1 MIIYVPRPPKI
12 VDYLIQSMNEALV
25 AYGTLESRIGMGSAL
40 CESSF
45 YMPMLKVAKHLA
57 WESQIEVPVKTLK
70 ASEFG
75 DVPRID
81 FYGHRAGYGVAIELK
96 FKDKFVL
103 TEPYPKFEVEKFKA
117 IRKLKSK
124 NHAKG
129 FFGFRMIVGRV
140 LKKEIDNLNDYS
152 VKKSKDD
159 RLLVGTH
166 VHFNRSDLNYYS
178 MIVQLLPSCLE
189 PEKKKVSNADAN

>member
-1 MIIYVPRPPKI
+1 MAYIPFPPKI
-12 VDYLIQSMNEALV
+12 VDSLIQSMNEALV

-57 WESQIEVPVKTLK
+57 WESQIEVPVQTLK

-81 FYGHRAGYGVAIELK
+81 FYGHREGYGVAIELK
-96 FKDKFVL
+96 FKDKFVS

-129 FFGFRMIVGRV
+129 FFGFRMVVGRV
-140 LKKEIDNLNDYS
+140 LKKEINNLKWYS

-159 RLLVGTH
+159 SLLIGTL
-166 VHFNRSDLNYYS
+166 VHFDDSNLNYYS
-178 MIVQLLPSCLE
+178 MTIQLLPSYIE
-189 PEKKKVSNADAN
+189 PEKKKVSNADVN

>member
-1 MIIYVPRPPKI
+1 MVYIPFPPKI
-12 VDYLIQSMNEALV
+12 VDSLIQSMNEALV
-25 AYGTLESRIGMGSAL
+25 SYGTLESRIGMGSAL

-57 WESQIEVPVKTLK
+57 WESQIEIPVKTLK

-81 FYGHRAGYGVAIELK
+81 FYGHREGYGVAIELK
-96 FKDKFVL
+96 FKDKFVS

-124 NHAKG
+124 NHTKG

-140 LKKEIDNLNDYS
+140 LKKEINNLKWYS

-159 RLLVGTH
+159 SLLIGTL
-166 VHFNRSDLNYYS
+166 VQFDDSNLNYYS
-178 MIVQLLPSCLE
+178 MTIQLLPSYLE

>member
-1 MIIYVPRPPKI
+1 MVYIPFPPKI
-12 VDYLIQSMNEALV
+12 VDSLIQSMNEALV

-57 WESQIEVPVKTLK
+57 WESQIEIPVKTLK

-81 FYGHRAGYGVAIELK
+81 FYGHREGYGVAIELK
-96 FKDKFVL
+96 FKDKFVS

-140 LKKEIDNLNDYS
+140 LKKEINNLKWYS

-159 RLLVGTH
+159 SLLIGTH
-166 VHFNRSDLNYYS
+166 VQFDDSNLNYYS
-178 MIVQLLPSCLE
+178 MTIQLLPSYLE